1 MSDPR
6 TELNELGEFGLID
19 FLTKNIRIKHPQT
32 IKGVGDD
39 AAVLEPS
46 SGKQILISSDMLI
59 EGTHFDLAYCPLKH
73 LGYKAVVVNLSDIA
87 AMNGTAKQITISL
100 GLSNRFSLEAV
111 DQLYQGIYLACEH
124 YQIDL
129 VGGDTTTAPAGLI
142 ISVTVLGEASPGE
155 IVMRSGA
162 KENDLLVVSGD
173 LGAAYLGLQLL
184 AREKEVFLSTGK
196 QVQPDLEGHDYIL
209 ERQLKPEART
219 DVVALLK
226 ALEVT
231 PTSMIDISD
240 GLSSEVIHLCRS
252 SATGCM
258 IYEDKLPIDPTA
270 VQFAHEIGL
279 DPSTCALNGGEDY
292 ELLFTID
299 LKDYDKI
306 KGNPNFSVIGHMSDA
321 NVGYQLI
328 TKGGAQEPIKAQGW
342 NSLLQQTGQ
351 EPPETESGED
361 EDEDF

>member
-1 MSDPR
+1 MSEPR

-19 FLTKNIRIKHPQT
+19 FLTKNLRIRHAQT

-39 AAVLEPS
+39 AAVIAPVE
-46 SGKQILISSDMLI
+46 GQQMLISTDMLI
-59 EGTHFDLAYCPLKH
+59 EGTHFDLSYTPLRH

-87 AMNGTAKQITISL
+87 AMNATPKQITVSL

-111 DQLYQGIYLACEH
+111 DQLYQGIFLACEN
-124 YQIDL
+124 YNIDL
-129 VGGDTTTAPAGLI
+129 IGGDTTSTPSGLV
-142 ISVTVLGEASPGE
+142 ISISAIGEANPAD
-155 IVMRSGA
+155 IVFRNGA
-162 KENDLLVVSGD
+162 KENDLIVVSGD

-209 ERQLKPEART
+209 ERQLKPEARI
-219 DVVALLK
+219 DVVTLLAALGVK
-226 ALEVT
+226 
-231 PTSMIDISD
+231 PGSMIDISD
-240 GLSSEVIHLCRS
+240 GLSSELIHLCRQS
-252 SATGCM
+252 NTGCL

-306 KGNPNFSVIGHMSDA
+306 KGNPHLSIIGHMTDLNSGCHL
-321 NVGYQLI
+321 V
-328 TKGGAQEPIKAQGW
+328 TKSGAQEPLTAQGW
-342 NSLLQQTGQ
+342 NALLNQK
-351 EPPETESGED
+351 EESGEKETPD
-361 EDEDF
+361 ETDEGN